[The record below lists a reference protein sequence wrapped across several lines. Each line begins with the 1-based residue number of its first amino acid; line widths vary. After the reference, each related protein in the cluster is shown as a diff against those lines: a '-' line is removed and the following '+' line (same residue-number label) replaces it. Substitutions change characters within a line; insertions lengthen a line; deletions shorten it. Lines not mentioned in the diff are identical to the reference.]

1 MVSIKAVT
9 STLAKVVPSD
19 LARTNKRVLTAVKTG
34 WQNGRNSTT
43 SKNLMIRFGAKTKG
57 VAREVKNLKFT
68 KDEIPALA
76 GTIATFAPVPIPGL
90 GVAVYGVGHAI
101 RGFIKL
107 LK

>member
-43 SKNLMIRFGAKTKG
+43 SKI
-57 VAREVKNLKFT
+57 
-68 KDEIPALA
+68 
-76 GTIATFAPVPIPGL
+76 
-90 GVAVYGVGHAI
+90 
-101 RGFIKL
+101 
-107 LK
+107 

>member
-43 SKNLMIRFGAKTKG
+43 SKNLMIRFGAKKK
-57 VAREVKNLKFT
+57 RSCKS
-68 KDEIPALA
+68 
-76 GTIATFAPVPIPGL
+76 
-90 GVAVYGVGHAI
+90 
-101 RGFIKL
+101 
-107 LK
+107 